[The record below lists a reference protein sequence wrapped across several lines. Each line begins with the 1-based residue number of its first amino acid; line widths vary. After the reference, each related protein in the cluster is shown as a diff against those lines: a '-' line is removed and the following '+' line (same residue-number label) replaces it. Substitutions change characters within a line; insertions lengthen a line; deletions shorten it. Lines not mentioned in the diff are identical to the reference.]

1 MKIDL
6 PENVCD
12 IHVHVGDFFSNIE
25 VTFTLEKLMEV
36 VQKYKIES
44 ALVFSGDV
52 NPQKETQ
59 RIVRTMRNNRRIYAM
74 IRADPENYG
83 HSRFLKSFEELL
95 RNNDHVIGLKVNS
108 STEKHRIT
116 DSIYKGVLQILN
128 DYRGVLMLHC
138 GRWVKMSGWHFG
150 IEVAKKYPK
159 IKVILAHM
167 GGTHPD
173 LSFPA
178 IEASKQLSNVY
189 MDTSQTRQLVVIQ
202 RGIEKLGGERILWGS
217 DMPWGDYLQNL
228 IGISQMGLSEAVLN
242 KILRENFHN
251 LMLKNS

>member
-6 PENVCD
+6 PQNVCD
-12 IHVHVGDFFSNIE
+12 AHVHVGDYFPNIE
-25 VTFTLEKLMEV
+25 LSFTLEMLAKV
-36 VQKYKIES
+36 VAKYRIQS

-52 NPQKETQ
+52 NQEKETE
-59 RIVRTMRNNRRIYAM
+59 RIVKAVKTNRKLCAM
-74 IRADPENYG
+74 IRTDPENYA
-83 HSRFLKSFEELL
+83 RYKFLRSFEKLL
-95 RNNDHVIGLKVNS
+95 RNNDRIVGLKVNS

-116 DSIYKGVLQILN
+116 DPVYKGALQLLS
-128 DYRGVLMLHC
+128 DYRGLLLLHC
-138 GRWVKMSGWHFG
+138 GRWVEMSGWHYG
-150 IEVAKKYPK
+150 IEVAKQYPA

-178 IEASKQLSNVY
+178 IEASKPLSNIY

-202 RGIEKLGGERILWGS
+202 RGIERMGAERILWGS

-228 IGISQMGLSEAVLN
+228 IGITALNLDESTEN
-242 KILRENFHN
+242 KILRENYTR
-251 LMLKNS
+251 LLLSD